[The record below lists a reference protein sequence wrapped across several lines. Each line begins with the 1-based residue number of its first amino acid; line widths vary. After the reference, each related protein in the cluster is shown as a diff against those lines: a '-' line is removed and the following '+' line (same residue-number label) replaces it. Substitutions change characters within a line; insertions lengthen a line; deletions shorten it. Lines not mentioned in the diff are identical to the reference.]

1 MYLHGTIHAIPVNP
15 LIGKGE
21 VWYQCVIKTPSY
33 CVDKLSFR
41 SRMEALT
48 ECLKCVGLPMY
59 SYIKGTYILEVPSLG
74 CSIRMKYDKI
84 DL

>member
-15 LIGKGE
+15 LIAKDE
-21 VWYQCVIKTPSY
+21 VWYQCVIKTNGY

-48 ECLKCVGLPMY
+48 EALKKIGLP
-59 SYIKGTYILEVPSLG
+59 
-74 CSIRMKYDKI
+74 R
-84 DL
+84 